1 MVSDD
6 SRTWVKYL
14 PPFVLF
20 VRWGFK
26 TNRVNVKD
34 SCPIPFHCFPGDW
47 RPKANCIRS
56 AEQYWLTFKYK
67 SYIVLSGFGMDVFF
81 GFQMYKR
88 LNLSRSHYCVQSLAY
103 GQDWQ
108 GLPLEGFG
116 SFWTI
121 GHPKFQYHI
130 KSKMV
135 SNFLGLWAGLAVVA
149 LGEHWP
155 PLPIPRAGKASSGQQ
170 RGKEFQPFV
179 VWSRNFLYDLSER
192 SCQDFGFM
200 FLFKFYRIKVYTSCP
215 FLFPTIPASH
225 PDSLHYILW
234 GDVTMGPVAS
244 A

>member
-1 MVSDD
+1 M
-6 SRTWVKYL
+6 
-14 PPFVLF
+14 PPFILF
-20 VRWGFK
+20 LCWGFK
-26 TNRVNVKD
+26 TNRINVKD
-34 SCPIPFHCFPGDW
+34 SCLIPFHCFPGDW
-47 RPKANCIRS
+47 RPKANYIRS

-108 GLPLEGFG
+108 GLPLEVFG

-121 GHPKFQYHI
+121 GHPKFQNHI

-135 SNFLGLWAGLAVVA
+135 SNFLGLWAGLALVA

-170 RGKEFQPFV
+170 RG
-179 VWSRNFLYDLSER
+179 ER
-192 SCQDFGFM
+192 VS
-200 FLFKFYRIKVYTSCP
+200 T
-215 FLFPTIPASH
+215 
-225 PDSLHYILW
+225 ILW
-234 GDVTMGPVAS
+234 FVQGTFCSTCQRGLAKI
-244 A
+244 